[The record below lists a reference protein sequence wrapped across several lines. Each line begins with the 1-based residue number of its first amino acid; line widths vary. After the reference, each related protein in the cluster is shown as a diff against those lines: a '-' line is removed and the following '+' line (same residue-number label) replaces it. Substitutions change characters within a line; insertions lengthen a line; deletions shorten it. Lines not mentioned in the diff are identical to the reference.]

1 MQRFGQIIKQINR
14 RNKMEVQTFECNFKR
29 AFEKDNGC
37 VTLYITKDDGT
48 DMTIYGEALG

>member
-29 AFEKDNGC
+29 AFEKDNGG
-37 VTLYITKDDGT
+37 VTFTLLKMMVQI
-48 DMTIYGEALG
+48 